1 MMASLRA
8 MAVAEFLERSPARR
22 VKSLVLSACR
32 RSKDLA
38 KEPLSVDGVKV
49 MFGRGGS

>member
-1 MMASLRA
+1 MASLRA

-22 VKSLVLSACR
+22 VKSPVFTLER
-32 RSKDLA
+32 RLKDLA
-38 KEPLSVDGVKV
+38 KEPLSVEGAKV